1 MKKSP
6 SEKALMRNLSP
17 SKFSAQG
24 FLGSDSR
31 PVDEI
36 VNEDRA
42 VLARHHVSKEALGQA
57 LTNAYDMAQKA
68 LGADILIRTGVTAK
82 FYESMGRVPSPFQGD
97 GVFEKGEVVLKD
109 LQDDEGII
117 ITRLGIHL
125 IKKHGFFQ
133 GKGSPYRIDP
143 LTAITLL
150 KIDSE
155 ASE

>member
-6 SEKALMRNLSP
+6 SEKELLRNLSP

-36 VNEDRA
+36 VNADMAILE
-42 VLARHHVSKEALGQA
+42 RHHVSKETLVQA

-109 LQDDEGII
+109 LQDDHGII

-125 IKKHGFFQ
+125 IEKHGFFQ

-143 LTAITLL
+143 LAAITLL
-150 KIDSE
+150 RLGPE
-155 ASE
+155 PLE